1 MKYPNLRAEMARRGM
16 KQKDL
21 ATLLGVTEATA
32 SRWLTGSRSM
42 KLEEAKTIANE
53 LNERMDYLFAD

>member
-21 ATLLGVTEATA
+21 ANLLGVTEATV
-32 SRWLTGSRSM
+32 SRWLAGSRAM
-42 KLEEAKTIANE
+42 KLEEAKKVANE
-53 LNERMDYLFAD
+53 LNERLDYLFAD